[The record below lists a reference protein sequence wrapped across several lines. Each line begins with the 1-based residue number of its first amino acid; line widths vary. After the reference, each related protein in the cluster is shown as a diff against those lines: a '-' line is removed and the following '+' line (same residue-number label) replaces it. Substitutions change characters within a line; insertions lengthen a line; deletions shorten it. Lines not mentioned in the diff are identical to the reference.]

1 MLVRIFPVFFLMA
14 SVLALSGCGVMVGAG
29 AAIGVTAMEE
39 RGLETASRDTKIEAQ
54 IINAWFNKNQK
65 YVITAGVEVYNGRVL
80 LTGTVENADV
90 RADLVR
96 LAWTIADVKEVINE
110 LQESSGT
117 STLAGDTWITTQ
129 IKAKITFDRDIL
141 AINYKIETVSGI
153 VYLIGTAQ
161 NQAELDRVI
170 GHARGISYV
179 KNVISHVR
187 IKGKV

>member
-1 MLVRIFPVFFLMA
+1 MLVHIFPAFFLLA
-14 SVLALSGCGVMVGAG
+14 SVLALGGCGVVVGAG
-29 AAIGVTAMEE
+29 AAVGVTAMED
-39 RGLETASRDTKIEAQ
+39 RGLEAASRDTNIEAQ

-80 LTGTVENADV
+80 LTGAVDNANV

-110 LQESSGT
+110 IQESSDK
-117 STLAGDTWITTQ
+117 SNLAGDTWITTQ
-129 IKAKITFDRDIL
+129 IKAKITFDRNIL

-179 KNVISHVR
+179 TNVISHVR